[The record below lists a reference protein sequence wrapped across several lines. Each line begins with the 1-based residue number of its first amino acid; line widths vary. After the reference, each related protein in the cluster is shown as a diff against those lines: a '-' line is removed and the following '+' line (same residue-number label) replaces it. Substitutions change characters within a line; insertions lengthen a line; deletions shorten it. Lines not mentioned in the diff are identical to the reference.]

1 VRVRSEREKRSVLL
15 VALRCPVVVR
25 LGMATVTSPH
35 VWLDERG
42 VAWVDDTN
50 TKVREIALDVIAHG
64 WSPQEIRDNHRH
76 LSLAQIHGALTFYY
90 DHKEKIDVEISAARN
105 FGDEM
110 RSSAEN
116 SPAMQKLMAH
126 AKTKKA

>member
-1 VRVRSEREKRSVLL
+1 
-15 VALRCPVVVR
+15 
-25 LGMATVTSPH
+25 MAPVTSPH
-35 VWLDERG
+35 VWLDQKG

-64 WSPQEIRDNHRH
+64 WSPKEIRDNHPH

-90 DHKEKIDVEISAARN
+90 DNKETVDAEIIAAKQIS
-105 FGDEM
+105 DQM
-110 RSSAEN
+110 RLSGEN
-116 SPAMQKLMAH
+116 SPAMQKLIAH